1 MYKDLCIKN
10 CIAVRRKCFGL
21 SQSELA
27 SRVGISKNALSSIE
41 LGDAYPRLNVAFAL
55 AEALH
60 TPITT
65 LFYIQ
70 ERIIK

>member
-1 MYKDLCIKN
+1 MYLDLCVNN
-10 CIAVRRKCFGL
+10 CIADVRFSYGL
-21 SQSELA
+21 SQSDLA
-27 SRVGISKNALSSIE
+27 SRVGISRNALSSIE
-41 LGDAYPRLNVAFAL
+41 LGQAYPRLNVAFAL

-70 ERIIK
+70 ERII